1 MIGHITQF
9 HAMSKKVR
17 AKNVSVAVKKL
28 QIRDGKSENLTA

>member
-17 AKNVSVAVKKL
+17 AKNVSVAETKATDQGWK
-28 QIRDGKSENLTA
+28 I